1 MGSTWTTGSAANPPM
16 YATAS
21 GEQPVHASGGASG
34 LGATPS
40 TLQAQATN
48 LARGEPPITAPA
60 SRVQPAVAA
69 ARAPGGAGAFH
80 IQIGAYQSL
89 AEAQKRLATARELAP
104 GLLARRSP
112 VTTQI
117 QQGDKLFY
125 RARFAGF
132 EATTAASACTEL
144 KRLKIDCLVMKA
156 Q

>member
-1 MGSTWTTGSAANPPM
+1 MSAPMSAPM

-21 GEQPVHASGGASG
+21 GEQAAPASGGVSG

-40 TLQAQATN
+40 TLQAQAAN
-48 LARGEPPITAPA
+48 LARGAPPILTSPPSRAAP
-60 SRVQPAVAA
+60 VAA
-69 ARAPGGAGAFH
+69 APVPVGAGAFH

-89 AEAQKRLATARELAP
+89 AEAQQRLATARGLAP
-104 GLLARRSP
+104 GLLAKRSG
-112 VTTQI
+112 VTTQVK
-117 QQGDKLFY
+117 QGDKLFY

-132 EATTAASACTEL
+132 QASAAASACTEL